1 MNDQSDVV
9 KIRLMDREYQVKCP
23 AEKLAD
29 LQEAAGYLD
38 SKMRQAQE
46 SAKTMSIDRVIMVAA
61 LNIANELVALKRQ
74 KNCYIDNMSLRI
86 QEIQNKIDQ
95 ALAQ

>member
-1 MNDQSDVV
+1 MNEKNGVV
-9 KIRLMDREYQVKCP
+9 SIRLLDREYQIKCP

-29 LQEAAGYLD
+29 LQEAATYLD

-46 SAKTMSIDRVIMVAA
+46 NGKTLGIDRLIMIAA
-61 LNIANELVALKRQ
+61 LNITSEMVSLKRQ
-74 KNCYIDNMSLRI
+74 KDCYIDNMNLRI

-95 ALAQ
+95 ALAE

>member
-1 MNDQSDVV
+1 MNEKNDVV
-9 KIRLMDREYQVKCP
+9 SIRLLDREYQIKCP

-29 LQEAAGYLD
+29 LQEAATYLD

-46 SAKTMSIDRVIMVAA
+46 NGKTLGIDRLIMIAA
-61 LNIANELVALKRQ
+61 LNITSEMVSLKRQ
-74 KNCYIDNMSLRI
+74 KDCYIDNMNLRI

-95 ALAQ
+95 ALAE